1 MEIVWKNIELFTL
14 CFARVS
20 AFMFLMPVMGSR
32 TIPAQ
37 ARVGISALLSIFMLS
52 IAVSGSAPVIY
63 DFIHYFIAV
72 IKEIAVGLTLGFT
85 TKFLFVG
92 IQIAGEI
99 IGVQMGFGV
108 AKVVDP
114 AYQSQLSLI
123 AEFQTM
129 IAMLIYLSINGHY
142 FLLRGLELSYSVV
155 PINMA
160 AYHSGIVGQ
169 ITNMAAG
176 IFVSAVKI
184 GAPLISSLLLSNAAL
199 GILARTVPQM
209 NIFIVGLPLKI
220 GVGFLALLVTVTLF
234 QHIFRN
240 LWAGFQ
246 HNFVALAHLLF

>member
-20 AFMFLMPVMGSR
+20 AFMFLLPIMGSK
-32 TIPAQ
+32 TIPVQ
-37 ARVGISALLSIFMLS
+37 TRVGLSALLSIFMIS
-52 IAVSGSAPVIY
+52 MVGRSASPFIS
-63 DFIHYFIAV
+63 DFAPFFIV
-72 IKEIAVGLTLGFT
+72 VVKEIIVGLTLGFT

-114 AYQSQLSLI
+114 GYQSQLSLI

-129 IAMLIYLSINGHY
+129 VAMLIYLSINGHH
-142 FLLRGLELSYSVV
+142 FLIKGLELSYSVV
-155 PINMA
+155 PVNTPIQSDGISKLITSMA
-160 AYHSGIVGQ
+160 SGIF
-169 ITNMAAG
+169 I
-176 IFVSAVKI
+176 SAVKI
-184 GAPLISSLLLSNAAL
+184 GAPVITALLLSNVAL

-220 GVGFLALLVTVTLF
+220 GVGFFALLVTIMLF

-240 LWAGFQ
+240 LWVGFQ
-246 HNFVALAHLLF
+246 HDFVALVHLLF